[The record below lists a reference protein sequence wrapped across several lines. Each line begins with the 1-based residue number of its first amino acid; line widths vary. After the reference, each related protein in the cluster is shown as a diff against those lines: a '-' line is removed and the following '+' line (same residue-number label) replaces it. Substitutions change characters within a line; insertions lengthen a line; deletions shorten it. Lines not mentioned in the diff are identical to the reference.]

1 MKAFLVAALAVLLLS
16 GCASTTET
24 TDVKTTEFKNTTPE
38 YTEFTQ
44 EIPEVKPKT
53 SAELLAEAQTE
64 LDDGYS
70 QSAKK
75 ILDALII
82 DYPEASE
89 VAAAKKM
96 IAAIDKNSEK
106 ENVELAKEAAKAE
119 KEARDLEKA
128 IRANYGN
135 ETDINSGKMTAAI
148 FADLSEGMTI
158 DEVAKLVGGPG
169 ELSSEGYG
177 TAIYSYEGVGSIG
190 ANALITFTDGK
201 LVSKAQAGLE

>member
-1 MKAFLVAALAVLLLS
+1 MKAFLAAALAVLLLS
-16 GCASTTET
+16 GCASTVET
-24 TDVKTTEFKNTTPE
+24 TDVTKTEFKNTTPE

-53 SAELLAEAQTE
+53 PAELLAEAKTE
-64 LDDGYS
+64 IDDGYS

-96 IAAIDKNSEK
+96 IVAIDKQA
-106 ENVELAKEAAKAE
+106 AKEDAE
-119 KEARDLEKA
+119 QADIEKKIA
-128 IRANYGN
+128 ESLTSSSEVDVDFNA
-135 ETDINSGKMTAAI
+135 KMTADA
-148 FADLSEGMTI
+148 FALLSEGMTMYDVVKI
-158 DEVAKLVGGPG
+158 VGGPG
-169 ELSSEGYG
+169 TLSSSGEG
-177 TAIYSYEGVGSIG
+177 TTIYSYDGVGKVG
-190 ANALITFTDGK
+190 ANALITYQDGK